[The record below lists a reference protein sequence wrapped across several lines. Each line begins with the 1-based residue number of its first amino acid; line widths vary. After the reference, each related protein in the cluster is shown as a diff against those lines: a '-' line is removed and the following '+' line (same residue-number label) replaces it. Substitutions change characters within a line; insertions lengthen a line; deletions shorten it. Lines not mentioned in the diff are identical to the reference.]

1 VSRKPEPPPGSE
13 AEPVQF
19 TSINISAFGVRMR
32 ADGRTGWEAWKVL
45 RKRHP
50 WLMRVV
56 AGYIGFLLLVV
67 VLLAV
72 AAAS

>member
-1 VSRKPEPPPGSE
+1 MSRNSEPAPGAE

-19 TSINISAFGVRMR
+19 TSISISAFGVRMR
-32 ADGRTGWEAWKVL
+32 ADGRTGWEAWKLL

-50 WLMRVV
+50 WLVRVL
-56 AGYIGFLLLVV
+56 AGYVGFLLLVV
-67 VLLAV
+67 ALLAV